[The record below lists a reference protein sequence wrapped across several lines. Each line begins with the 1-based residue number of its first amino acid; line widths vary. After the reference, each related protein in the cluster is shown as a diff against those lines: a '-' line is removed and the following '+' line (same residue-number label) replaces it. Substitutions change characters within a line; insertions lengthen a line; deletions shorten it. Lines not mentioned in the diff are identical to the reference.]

1 MSVGRLIFLNYPLVA
16 SGNLGDA
23 PLPRDYRLACRF
35 LHCSIVDR
43 TATLDTG
50 FDYAVLDPI
59 PEPGIDATFAELS
72 DAIGDEIVR
81 EAMRA
86 DRDIR
91 VFWSGGIDSTTALVA
106 ILKAATY
113 HGYAHRVRVLL
124 TLASV
129 HEYPRFFLAHIH
141 ERIAIEA
148 IGEPVSAH
156 IDPQA
161 LNVTGEHGDQLF
173 GSQLLRSY
181 VQRGFGAVDYRD
193 ILPFVLLERL
203 RGPWAARRVHRYLLP
218 VILAAPIPIRTL
230 FDCLWWLNFTLKWQ
244 AVSLRLFSSCEGDA
258 APLHG
263 STRHFFRDERFQAWA
278 LAVHSDDRCPSAWER
293 YKDVAKAYIRDYTAD
308 HDYFRTKEKED
319 SLRNIM
325 PRSTSGEPIGVY
337 MGEDFRPVVI
347 PVAIPASA

>member
-1 MSVGRLIFLNYPLVA
+1 MSVGRVIFLNYPLVA
-16 SGNLGDA
+16 GGNLGDA
-23 PLPRDYRLACRF
+23 PLPRDYMLACRF
-35 LHCSIVDR
+35 LHCSILDR

-50 FDYAVLDPI
+50 FDYAVLDTLPA
-59 PEPGIDATFAELS
+59 PGIDATFAELS

-86 DRDIR
+86 ERDVR

-106 ILKAATY
+106 VLKAATS
-113 HGYAHRVRVLL
+113 HGYTHRVRVLL

-129 HEYPRFFLAHIH
+129 HEYPHFFLAHIH

-148 IGEPVSAH
+148 IREPVSAH
-156 IDPQA
+156 IDPHA

-173 GSQLLRSY
+173 GSQLLRTY
-181 VQRGFGAVDYRD
+181 VQRGFGDVDYRD

-203 RGPWAARRVHRYLLP
+203 RGPWAARSVHRYLLP
-218 VILAAPIPIRTL
+218 VILAAPVQIRTL

-278 LAVHSDDRCPSAWER
+278 LAVHSDDRCPGAWER
-293 YKDVAKAYIRDYTAD
+293 YKDVAKAYIRAYTAD
-308 HDYFRTKEKED
+308 LEYFRTKEKED

-325 PRSTSGEPIGVY
+325 PRSTSGEPVGVY

-347 PVAIPASA
+347 PVANPAYA